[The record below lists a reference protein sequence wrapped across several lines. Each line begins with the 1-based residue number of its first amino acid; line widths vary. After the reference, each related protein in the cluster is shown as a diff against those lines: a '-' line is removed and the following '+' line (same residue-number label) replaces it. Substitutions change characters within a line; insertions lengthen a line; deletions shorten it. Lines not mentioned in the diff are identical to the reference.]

1 MSAEIRDSAPAAES
15 SPYGR
20 WMPRAH
26 RKQVAGLTYHV
37 TSRGN
42 RREPIFRDEV
52 DRYRFLGLLAGTVR
66 RYDWLCHAYCL
77 MTTHYHLM
85 VTTLHPNIARG
96 MQRLNGSHGSGF
108 NSRHKLT
115 GHVFQG
121 RYHSVVVERESQ
133 LLELVRYVA
142 LNPVR
147 AGLCAEPEDW
157 RWSSYRYT
165 LGLDGAPAFLTKD
178 FLLECFAEDPQRA
191 PAQLR
196 KFVRA
201 GFERP
206 HISSS

>member
-1 MSAEIRDSAPAAES
+1 MSVEFHDSAPAAS
-15 SPYGR
+15 SSSYGG
-20 WMPRAH
+20 WMARAL

-42 RREPIFRDEV
+42 RREAIFRDEI

-66 RYDWLCHAYCL
+66 RCEWLCHAYCL
-77 MTTHYHLM
+77 MTTHYHLL
-85 VTTLHPNIARG
+85 VTTPHPNLARG

-121 RYHSVVVERESQ
+121 RYHSVIVEREPQ
-133 LLELVRYVA
+133 LLELVRYIA

-147 AGLCAEPEDW
+147 AGLCATPEDW
-157 RWSSYRYT
+157 PWSSYRYT
-165 LGLDGAPAFLTKD
+165 LGLDEKPAFLARD
-178 FLLECFAEDPQRA
+178 FLLECFAENPERA

-196 KFVRA
+196 NFVLA
-201 GFERP
+201 GLRRP
-206 HISSS
+206 HTCFS